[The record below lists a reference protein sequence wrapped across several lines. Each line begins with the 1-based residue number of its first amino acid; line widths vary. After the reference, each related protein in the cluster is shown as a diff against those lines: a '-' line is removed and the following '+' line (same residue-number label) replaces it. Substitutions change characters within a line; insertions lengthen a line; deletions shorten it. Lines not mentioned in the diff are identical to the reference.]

1 MHAAEQITDPLRGH
15 RHRPTAAPAP
25 ALADTPQSPA
35 PVMCRAVRG
44 CRLSCAR
51 GSARSRHVTRRA
63 RRTGTDREPSH
74 RLRGPHRAGMAML
87 GAGASVSN
95 DAAVGVGWR
104 GWRGA
109 TGFGGERFWVGVQ
122 APSSRSTSPYLG
134 PPSPLSR
141 FSFRRRHCRGRCRAR
156 RPAVVTRD
164 QLCGTRVVRW
174 PGLSCVGYGHA
185 RAHELKE
192 KLANHVAVA
201 ALEATGAAS
210 ARRHGG

>member
-44 CRLSCAR
+44 RRLSCAR

-95 DAAVGVGWR
+95 DAAVGVGVAGVAGSDGFWGR
-104 GWRGA
+104 KVLGGRAGA
-109 TGFGGERFWVGVQ
+109 LVQEHLSIPRTPFPAQPLQLPPTALPRPLPRPPPGG
-122 APSSRSTSPYLG
+122 SDS
-134 PPSPLSR
+134 
-141 FSFRRRHCRGRCRAR
+141 
-156 RPAVVTRD
+156 RPALRDCGRSLAGAVVSW
-164 QLCGTRVVRW
+164 VR
-174 PGLSCVGYGHA
+174 PCS
-185 RAHELKE
+185 R
-192 KLANHVAVA
+192 
-201 ALEATGAAS
+201 T
-210 ARRHGG
+210 